1 LPGGVPDV
9 APPPAA
15 AAPAAPPPVTEP
27 PAAGG
32 PPAVDPAAVIER
44 QHAVDV
50 ANAEAKRQADALAHT
65 AAAEHLRREQEIA
78 DQVARAHAA
87 AAAQVEKASDYLNEH
102 RDLRDPRES
111 WSTVDRIAAVVAMAF
126 GTLGAGLQ
134 SVATGRTEPNQAVAV
149 INQRISSEIERQK
162 ENYRRAS
169 DAYVRAR
176 TGLRDVDDARRTLE
190 DQENARDV
198 AYHKDALAQ
207 ATELLDKQGVAA
219 ADIARDERIIELKKY
234 LEASKEKAIRTQLEN
249 DKIRA
254 ETEAARARTAAA
266 LRKAKGGAGAGG
278 GGAVTGD
285 AVTQLKDFIE
295 SGVDGRAA
303 TSGEIQAKANELK
316 IPAFAK
322 AGRPSVEAI
331 TKSVAFNAERA
342 GKKSAADLKD
352 QAAKLKLQTQ
362 IDKEAGAWAKE
373 NGIADIAKKQRELDG
388 LLKKLEDNK
397 GNPLQQ
403 KLAIENAV
411 SVARGGAASKQALG
425 LALESLGG
433 TLDNAAGTIEH
444 MFSGGI
450 GSKQL
455 QNFMAYINGQLGT
468 AQKEGKDAFDNYG
481 KFVETQ
487 PAEKRA
493 GLLAARGQ
501 LFSGLHGFG
510 APAGASHAEQ
520 PIGTTKVVKG
530 HTYVKRGAN
539 NWELQQ

>member
-1 LPGGVPDV
+1 MADEVIDDEPAGLLGSPAAPAADPEAGLDAVTAPDAGTAPIINQTLASPPATVPPGGAGGVGTLPGGVPDV

-15 AAPAAPPPVTEP
+15 AAAPTPPPPGTEP
-27 PAAGG
+27 PAVGG
-32 PPAVDPAAVIER
+32 PPAVDPAAVIEQ

-254 ETEAARARTAAA
+254 ETEAARARAAAA

-278 GGAVTGD
+278 GGATGD
-285 AVTQLKDFIE
+285 AVARLKGFIE
-295 SGVDGRAA
+295 GGVDGRAA
-303 TSGEIQAKANELK
+303 TAKEIQDTADGLG

-322 AGRPSVEAI
+322 AGRP
-331 TKSVAFNAERA
+331 
-342 GKKSAADLKD
+342 
-352 QAAKLKLQTQ
+352 
-362 IDKEAGAWAKE
+362 
-373 NGIADIAKKQRELDG
+373 
-388 LLKKLEDNK
+388 
-397 GNPLQQ
+397 
-403 KLAIENAV
+403 
-411 SVARGGAASKQALG
+411 
-425 LALESLGG
+425 
-433 TLDNAAGTIEH
+433 
-444 MFSGGI
+444 
-450 GSKQL
+450 
-455 QNFMAYINGQLGT
+455 
-468 AQKEGKDAFDNYG
+468 
-481 KFVETQ
+481 
-487 PAEKRA
+487 
-493 GLLAARGQ
+493 
-501 LFSGLHGFG
+501 
-510 APAGASHAEQ
+510 
-520 PIGTTKVVKG
+520 
-530 HTYVKRGAN
+530 
-539 NWELQQ
+539 

>member
-1 LPGGVPDV
+1 V
-9 APPPAA
+9 
-15 AAPAAPPPVTEP
+15 
-27 PAAGG
+27 G

-44 QHAVDV
+44 QHQVDV

-234 LEASKEKAIRTQLEN
+234 LEASKEKAVKTQLEN
-249 DKIRA
+249 EKLRA
-254 ETEAARARTAAA
+254 ETELARARAAA
-266 LRKAKGGAGAGG
+266 AAKKAKGAGAGG
-278 GGAVTGD
+278 GGVPGD
-285 AVTQLKDFIE
+285 AVGRLKQFITE
-295 SGVDGRAA
+295 GVDGRAA
-303 TSGEIQAKANELK
+303 TPKEIQDKADELK

-331 TKSVAFNAERA
+331 TKSVAFVEGLGA
-342 GKKSAADLKD
+342 KKDAA
-352 QAAKLKLQTQ
+352 AAKLGLAQSKEGRQQ
-362 IDKEAGAWAKE
+362 QAQADKEADTWGKQ
-373 NGIADIAKKQRELDG
+373 NGLPDIAKKQRELGG
-388 LLKKLEDNK
+388 LLKKLDDNK
-397 GNPLQQ
+397 DNPVQQ
-403 KLAIENAV
+403 KLALEQAV
-411 SVARGGAASKQALG
+411 SAARGGAASKQALA

-444 MFSGGI
+444 MVSGGF
-450 GSKQL
+450 GGKQM
-455 QNFMAYINGQLGT
+455 QNFQSFINGQLGT
-468 AQKEGKDAFDNYG
+468 AQKEGKDAFDNYD
-481 KFVETQ
+481 KFVAGQ
-487 PAEKRA
+487 PAEKKA
-493 GLLAARGQ
+493 GLLAARAR

-510 APAGASHAEQ
+510 AAAPKITPEVQGLIDRAHAE
-520 PIGTTKVVKG
+520 IAAN
-530 HTYVKRGAN
+530 GAHKASAQRLL
-539 NWELQQ
+539 EHYGVQ